1 LYHLFNL
8 HSLNKH
14 ENSNVQKINTIHTT
28 INKRE
33 KEGDRPEINILR
45 DNSLNT
51 LKTYLGL
58 VLKQLSLSALTQ
70 RLSVSSC
77 IWALYCTDVIK
88 LYSGEHKQNILT
100 MLIHNCMCCN

>member
-8 HSLNKH
+8 NSLNKH
-14 ENSNVQKINTIHTT
+14 ENSNVQRINTIHTT

-33 KEGDRPEINILR
+33 EEGDRPKINILR
-45 DNSLNT
+45 DNSLNM
-51 LKTYLGL
+51 LRTYLGL
-58 VLKQLSLSALTQ
+58 VLKELSLSALTQ

-88 LYSGEHKQNILT
+88 LYSGEHIQNTLT
-100 MLIHNCMCCN
+100 VLIHDCMCCN